1 MPSEDTHDAVLIMRS
16 RRPIWLRCSGT
27 QQDGRER
34 LAKAVA
40 DTAVS
45 QLGIHVPLESCSHAE
60 ALEVP
65 IISVHPF
72 HFWGDGLHY
81 CASADALRLVSCV
94 QASNRAFQA
103 LPQGGDATWKVCVGR
118 VGRGGA
124 GEGGAGKQR
133 VLEAHGGMLLERGCQ
148 VDDVVHHCIPL
159 DEVHALVRCK
169 ATDGQLSLICSSGK
183 AHVYLSGERDAL
195 LCDILDAGGAGN
207 SLQPPILLE
216 DCHAGRKVRGLPTD
230 GGEREYEDALVERL
244 AGENTSSGSLN
255 LVEEFLTNMAPHGA
269 VNGAPWTPC
278 TSECICSCSV
288 VEESLGLLTFP
299 LKALCFWRREAH
311 LESPLSLP
319 SPLPRSSAH

>member
-16 RRPIWLRCSGT
+16 MRPIWLRCSGL

-45 QLGIHVPLESCSHAE
+45 QLGIQVPVESCSHAE
-60 ALEVP
+60 ALEVS
-65 IISVHPF
+65 IISVRSC
-72 HFWGDGLHY
+72 HFWGVRINHGAYSDE
-81 CASADALRLVSCV
+81 LRLLFCV
-94 QASNRAFQA
+94 QASHRAFQA
-103 LPQGGDATWKVCVGR
+103 LPHGDDATWKVCVGR

-124 GEGGAGKQR
+124 GEGGAGKRR
-133 VLEAHGGMLLERGCQ
+133 VLEAHGGILLERGCQ
-148 VDDVVHHCIPL
+148 GDDVVHHCIPL

-169 ATDGQLSLICSSGK
+169 TTDGQLSLICSSGK
-183 AHVYLSGERDAL
+183 AHTYLSGERDAL

-216 DCHAGRKVRGLPTD
+216 DCHTGRKVRGLPSD

-244 AGENTSSGSLN
+244 AGENTSSGSMN

-269 VNGAPWTPC
+269 VNGAPTPNTMHLLAQRC
-278 TSECICSCSV
+278 WSV
-288 VEESLGLLTFP
+288 VGSF
-299 LKALCFWRREAH
+299 ALSS
-311 LESPLSLP
+311 ESPIF
-319 SPLPRSSAH
+319 RR